1 MNGLKK
7 NILKKSRCVIFGAAK
22 IQNYE
27 QIKKN
32 LLPDDF
38 FVFCDG
44 GLVHSKELKIEPD
57 LIVGDFDSFEKPDTN
72 SETIVLP
79 CEKDDTDSFFAV
91 KEAFG
96 RGFRNFMLAGMTGGR
111 FDHSMVN
118 VSALIWLFE
127 RKCSAFV
134 LDDFSKMQIVGKNPV
149 FVNKNC
155 RYFSIIPVCGK
166 VKGLNILGAKY
177 PLKNGK
183 VSPEYIYTTSNE
195 VLPEQTAQVSVK
207 KGFVLLVEIFPE

>member
-44 GLVHSKELKIEPD
+44 GLAHSKELKIEPD
-57 LIVGDFDSFEKPDTN
+57 LIVGDFDSFEKPDTT

-96 RGFRNFMLAGMTGGR
+96 RGFRN
-111 FDHSMVN
+111 SMVN

-207 KGFVLLVEIFPE
+207 KGFVLLVEIFSE